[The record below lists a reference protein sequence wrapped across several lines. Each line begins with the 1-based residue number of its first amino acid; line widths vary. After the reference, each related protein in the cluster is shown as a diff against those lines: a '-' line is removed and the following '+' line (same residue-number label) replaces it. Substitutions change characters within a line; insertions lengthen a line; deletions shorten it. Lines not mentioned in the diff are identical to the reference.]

1 MPYPHDQLN
10 RSRSRRIIRCAPRL
24 RKVGGSTT
32 LRTCLAYG
40 AIVLTLAACADS
52 SFTPPVVPPSKVGG
66 LTPTTTTPVT
76 AEDVASEAVDAEAL
90 SGILDVAGFQA
101 GVRRAYAG
109 DGRAIRRLEV
119 GVFSFESNEG
129 ASTYLAWLRANVA
142 DLIGEVRGPD
152 KTLFG
157 DVPLVVH
164 LPDGCCPREPAVAFA
179 AWSRGPQVVRVLIAG
194 AAADGRKAVRLIREV
209 RTSTFRYPTT

>member
-1 MPYPHDQLN
+1 M
-10 RSRSRRIIRCAPRL
+10 RCAPRL
-24 RKVGGSTT
+24 RKVRGGTT
-32 LRTCLAYG
+32 LRARLVYG
-40 AIVLTLAACADS
+40 AIVLTLAGCAGS
-52 SFTPPVVPPSKVGG
+52 SLTPPAEPPSNVGG
-66 LTPTTTTPVT
+66 LTPTTTTLVT
-76 AEDVASEAVDAEAL
+76 AEDVAAEAVDAQAL

-109 DGRAIRRLEV
+109 DGRAIRRIDV
-119 GVFSFESNEG
+119 GVFSFDSNEG

-164 LPDGCCPREPAVAFA
+164 LPDGCCPREPAVALA
-179 AWSRGPQVVRVLIAG
+179 AWSRGPQVVRVLVAG
-194 AAADGRKAVRLIREV
+194 AAADGRKAIRLIREV
-209 RTSTFRYPTT
+209 HSSTFPKSDA

>member
-1 MPYPHDQLN
+1 M
-10 RSRSRRIIRCAPRL
+10 RCAPRL
-24 RKVGGSTT
+24 RKVRGGTT
-32 LRTCLAYG
+32 LRARLVYG
-40 AIVLTLAACADS
+40 AIVPTLAGCAGS
-52 SFTPPVVPPSKVGG
+52 SLTPPAEPPSNVGG
-66 LTPTTTTPVT
+66 LTPTTTTLVT
-76 AEDVASEAVDAEAL
+76 AEDVAAEAADSDAL

-109 DGRAIRRLEV
+109 DGRAIRRVDV

-142 DLIGEVRGPD
+142 DLIGEVRSPD

-164 LPDGCCPREPAVAFA
+164 LPNGCCPREPAVALA
-179 AWSRGPQVVRVLIAG
+179 AWSRGPQVVRVLVAG

-209 RTSTFRYPTT
+209 HSSTFPKSDA